1 MSCVTSLFSDLA
13 NLKIPKENLYLIQE
27 QTIKSIER
35 EWHSYSY
42 ENSLVDSQN
51 IFNKNNFNTKIIIA
65 KMIIKKKQVNFFHYE
80 AELSEFLDHF
90 IQEYS

>member
-65 KMIIKKKQVNFFHYE
+65 KMIINKKQVNFFHYE